1 MKISLCSI
9 SFREQPLEEVISK
22 TAKLGYEGIE
32 IFGEHI
38 RDYLTG
44 GGELASLRELAA
56 GDGLSIAVI
65 SPYFNFTGS
74 DEEYRRSFELAKNF
88 IGYAVQLRCPV
99 IRTFVSNVGSVRA
112 TPLQWERCISVL
124 KELCGMAVQK
134 DIIFALETHPGQ
146 LMDSTEMTLRL
157 LREVDA
163 SNLRVLLDIWNLFNE
178 GGDEPLEALERLFPY
193 VVHIHAKNMVRSKEG
208 AKVVYLS
215 EGDMDYGLFFRR
227 LREKDY
233 QGYISI
239 EWFGDKPW
247 EAAEHEMNYL
257 KTKIITI

>member
-9 SFREQPLEEVISK
+9 SFREEPIEEIISQ
-22 TAKLGYEGIE
+22 TAKLGYKGIE
-32 IFGEHI
+32 IFGEHL
-38 RDYLTG
+38 RKYLAA

-56 GDGLSIAVI
+56 GYGLSIPVI

-74 DEEYRRSFELAKNF
+74 DEEYRRSFELAKEF
-88 IGYAVQLRCPV
+88 IGYAVRLGCPV
-99 IRTFVSNVGSVRA
+99 IRTFVSNVGSARA
-112 TPLQWERCISVL
+112 TPRQWKRCISVL
-124 KELCGMAVQK
+124 REICGIAAQK

-163 SNLRVLLDIWNLFNE
+163 SNLKVLLDIWHLFNE
-178 GGDEPLEALERLFPY
+178 GGDDPLGALEKLFPY

-208 AKVVYLS
+208 AKVVSLS
-215 EGDMDYGLFFRR
+215 KGDMDYDLFFRR

-233 QGYISI
+233 KGFISI

-247 EAAEHEMNYL
+247 EAAEHEINYL
-257 KTKIITI
+257 SS